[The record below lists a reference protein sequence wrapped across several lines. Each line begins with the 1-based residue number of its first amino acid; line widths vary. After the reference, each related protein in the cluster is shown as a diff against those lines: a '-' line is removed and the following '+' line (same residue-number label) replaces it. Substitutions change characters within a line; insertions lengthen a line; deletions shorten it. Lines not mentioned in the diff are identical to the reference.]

1 MLTLSGYD
9 ATHSKILESGIKN
22 FLKDGYEKSNLRK
35 ICKEAG
41 VTTGAFYR
49 HFDDKENLFTN
60 LVEPFASQILDIYK
74 NYEGKSLK
82 TYESNEELSKNKLL
96 EILKMKEEASVKSV
110 SFFYD
115 NKDIFELLIF
125 SSYGTKYE
133 NFIDEIIGF
142 EDKNHKK
149 ILNLIYKNGYRSV
162 ITDEGLHLIN
172 HAYIYALSELVVHSN
187 SKEEA
192 IHNAKIIAG
201 FFNDGWKKIRG
212 L

>member
-1 MLTLSGYD
+1 MSDISGYD
-9 ATHSKILESGIKN
+9 LTHRKILESGIKN
-22 FLKDGYEKSNLRK
+22 FSKDGYEKANLRK

-49 HFDDKENLFTN
+49 HFSDKEDLFTN

-82 TYESNEELSKNKLL
+82 TYESNEEISKNKLL
-96 EILKMKEEASVKSV
+96 EILKMKEDASVKSV

-115 NKDIFELLIF
+115 NKGIFELLIF

-133 NFIDEIIGF
+133 NFIDEIISF
-142 EDKNHKK
+142 EDINHKK
-149 ILNLIYKNGYRSV
+149 ILNLIYEEGYKSV
-162 ITDEGLHLIN
+162 ITDEGVHLIN
-172 HAYIYALSELVVHSN
+172 HAYIYALAELVVHSN

-192 IHNAKIIAG
+192 LNNAKIIAR

>member
-1 MLTLSGYD
+1 MLSLSGYD

-74 NYEGKSLK
+74 NYEDKSLK
-82 TYESNEELSKNKLL
+82 TYESDDELSKNKLL

-142 EDKNHKK
+142 EDEIIKK
-149 ILNLIYKNGYRSV
+149 
-162 ITDEGLHLIN
+162 
-172 HAYIYALSELVVHSN
+172 
-187 SKEEA
+187 
-192 IHNAKIIAG
+192 
-201 FFNDGWKKIRG
+201 F
-212 L
+212 

>member
-1 MLTLSGYD
+1 MLSLSGYD

-35 ICKEAG
+35 ICKESG

-74 NYEGKSLK
+74 NYEDKSLK
-82 TYESNEELSKNKLL
+82 TYESDEELSKNKLL

-142 EDKNHKK
+142 EDENHKK